1 MNDRNSLTIQNTS
14 IRSITFITC
23 TCITATFR
31 SNTLLRYPP
40 ISLIFF
46 SLLYRYTIKIRI
58 GTPKAVAQNIY
69 ICSSSIL
76 KCQLTISTAFVPI
89 VPVYPNIGSIEKA
102 APRGKQSGEEV
113 EIERNACWIRRQNKH
128 QEQRIPA
135 YSPHVLTHVL
145 PIEYSIPQCQ
155 KEIPTKWQHRES

>member
-31 SNTLLRYPP
+31 LNTLFAIPSYLFNLFWLTLSY
-40 ISLIFF
+40 
-46 SLLYRYTIKIRI
+46 IRI
-58 GTPKAVAQNIY
+58 GRPKAVPQSIY

-113 EIERNACWIRRQNKH
+113 EIEINVCWIRRQNKH

>member
-40 ISLIFF
+40 ISLIFLAYF
-46 SLLYRYTIKIRI
+46 ISYIRI

-113 EIERNACWIRRQNKH
+113 EIERIVCWIRRQNKH

-135 YSPHVLTHVL
+135 YSSHVLTHVL
-145 PIEYSIPQCQ
+145 PIEYSIPQYQ